1 MSNHLQV
8 VDQKPAK
15 QQQPGMIMPAGTI
28 EQALEAFKQYQ
39 ELKKKLGNS
48 DDFQA
53 IRTKDG
59 GVKYHPKKS
68 FVRKVQRFFNVSC
81 EIIQDEPLRDEKG
94 QIIAWLAKA
103 RAIHMG
109 TGAYQEAD
117 GSCGFDE
124 KVDKYGKPD
133 KKRQTIHNIRAHAIT
148 RAKNR
153 AILDLVGFGEVSA
166 EEIVGDDYINVESA
180 PMKTQQ
186 KSGTHKKLS
195 PIGAKKL
202 EILTIA
208 KEKGLTTEQTKKL
221 VEYQIQRPIE
231 ENNMTMEEADDL
243 LRLVNQMSKEE
254 LLALIG
260 EKAESEDDEELNR
273 ILQGGDLHD
282 EDA

>member
-8 VDQKPAK
+8 VEQQKPTAAK

-28 EQALEAFKQYQ
+28 EQALEAFNQYQ
-39 ELKKKLGNS
+39 QLKERLGS
-48 DDFQA
+48 KEDFQQ
-53 IRTKDG
+53 IGDKQ
-59 GVKYHPKKS
+59 HPKKS

-81 EIIQDEPLRDEKG
+81 EIIQDEPLTDPKTG
-94 QIIAWLAKA
+94 KIIAWVAKA
-103 RAIHMG
+103 RAIHLA
-109 TGAYQEAD
+109 TGAFQEAD
-117 GSCGFDE
+117 GSCGFEE
-124 KVDKYGKPD
+124 KAEKQ
-133 KKRQTIHNIRAHAIT
+133 RTIHNIRAHAIT

-166 EEIVGDDYINVESA
+166 EEITSDDYINVESA
-180 PMKTQQ
+180 LTKTQQ

>member
-1 MSNHLQV
+1 
-8 VDQKPAK
+8 
-15 QQQPGMIMPAGTI
+15 MIMPAGTV
-28 EQALEAFKQYQ
+28 EQALQAFNQYQ
-39 ELKKKLGNS
+39 ELKKKLGNA

-53 IRTKDG
+53 IKTKD

-166 EEIVGDDYINVESA
+166 EEIVGDEYTASATTVEPEPAQQTDSNLA
-180 PMKTQQ
+180 TIKQKKT
-186 KSGTHKKLS
+186 
-195 PIGAKKL
+195 IYAK
-202 EILTIA
+202 A
-208 KEKGLTTEQTKKL
+208 KGKGLTDDQIKKL
-221 VEYQIQRPIE
+221 VRYHLQRDT
-231 ENNMTMEEADDL
+231 NNMTKQEASEL
-243 LRLVNQMSKEE
+243 IKLVDEMNGPE
-254 LLALIG
+254 LINLIG
-260 EKAESEDDEELNR
+260 EKALDAEVIEIGLEEEEEL
-273 ILQGGDLHD
+273 LK
-282 EDA
+282 